1 MYKMTKKMEVF
12 DSPLFT
18 KWSILQ
24 FTSLKKKSQK
34 PQVVHDIGRHS
45 VATTSVREFPEN
57 YRRQYFGD
65 YQFEVAYGLASFFGH
80 YTQKVCE

>member
-1 MYKMTKKMEVF
+1 MMEHHYKC
-12 DSPLFT
+12 
-18 KWSILQ
+18 
-24 FTSLKKKSQK
+24 
-34 PQVVHDIGRHS
+34 DIGRNS

-80 YTQKVCE
+80 YTQKVCEEQSIEPFFA